1 MKGLVFTELL
11 SMIEEKF
18 GEEFTEDLI
27 MSLPLKSGAAYTAV
41 GNYDYL
47 ELISIVKK
55 LSEES
60 KIPFTDLVK
69 IFGTHLLGTFFRLYP
84 QYFEN
89 KTAVDFLSSVDDYI
103 HVEVLKLFPTAK
115 LPKLDFEK
123 VEENKYKMTYSSDK
137 PFADLA
143 HGLIEQTFVH
153 FNESFNIQVQDSSSM
168 TNRTFILEK
177 NSPWKILKN

>member
-11 SMIEEKF
+11 SMVEEKF

-27 MSLPLKSGAAYTAV
+27 MSLELKSGAAYTAV

-47 ELISIVKK
+47 ELITIVKK

-60 KIPFTDLVK
+60 NIPFSDLVTV
-69 IFGTHLLGTFFRLYP
+69 FGKHLLGTFFKLYP

-89 KTAVDFLSSVDDYI
+89 KSAKEFLSSVDGYI
-103 HVEVLKLFPTAK
+103 HVEVLKLFPKAT
-115 LPKLDFEK
+115 LPKLDFEEVNDNQFK
-123 VEENKYKMTYSSDK
+123 IKYSSDK

-153 FNESFNIQVQDSSSM
+153 FKEPHTIIVEDSSDMS
-168 TNRTFILEK
+168 NRTFIMEK
-177 NSPWKILKN
+177 SS